1 MQWTVARWRPSDALE
16 LDDPVLAADLDR
28 AVAVFGRYVEG
39 EMEAAARA
47 IQERWQRSNSGKGK
61 AKPAPGRQEYSNAAD
76 KAWKLHV
83 RQILVFGPWQATNA
97 ASLDMTQQ
105 STGIY
110 WHIEKDKSRLTGDP
124 AVDLDAHQGER
135 REVWTDGRVIYY
147 GADGSVLE

>member
-1 MQWTVARWRPSDALE
+1 MAKWRPSETLG
-16 LDDPVLAADLDR
+16 LDDPILGLDLDR
-28 AVAVFGRYVEG
+28 SVAIFGRYVEG
-39 EMEAAARA
+39 EMNAAATA
-47 IQERWQRSNSGKGK
+47 IQDRWSRSNSGKGK
-61 AKPAPGRQEYSNAAD
+61 PKPQPSRQEYQNAAD

-97 ASLDMTQQ
+97 ASLDISQQ

-110 WHIEKDKSRLTGDP
+110 WHIEKDKARLTGDA